1 MYFKRSVTYPYKII
15 LIYFTNPKES
25 MSWSW
30 HINTVF
36 EDDVFY
42 RLETLDLLKVNLK
55 AYNLHNG
62 NM

>member
-1 MYFKRSVTYPYKII
+1 
-15 LIYFTNPKES
+15 

-42 RLETLDLLKVNLK
+42 RLETLDLLKVKLK